1 MKYKDEFAN
10 NDLAQ
15 KLIQKINKIN
25 SGALFNFM
33 EVCGTHTMSIARY
46 GIKPLLPEN
55 IKLLS
60 GPGCPVCVTSNK
72 DIDLIIKYTDYPD
85 VIVTTFG
92 DMFKVPGSY
101 SSLAKEKAKGKDIRL
116 VYSPMDALVVA
127 GQNPKKKVV
136 FMGIGFETTAPT
148 VAAVLLEAER
158 LKINNFYIL
167 SAFKVVPDVLEILV
181 NDPQLKLNGLICP
194 GHLSII
200 TGTDIYLPLAQKY
213 KIPCVVTGFE
223 PLDIL
228 RGIYMLLKQNVEGR
242 SEVENE
248 YSRAV
253 TRQGNELAM
262 RILFD
267 LFDITS
273 SNWRGIGDIPKSG
286 LKLKD
291 RYSKF
296 DIEKILPVTIDKIAE
311 NPGCICGFIL
321 RGIKE
326 PTDCKL
332 FKTVC
337 NPENPIGACMVSS
350 EGTCAAYYKY
360 S

>member
-10 NDLAQ
+10 NNLAQ
-15 KLIQKINKIN
+15 KLVQKTNQIN
-25 SGALFNFM
+25 SGALLNFM

-46 GIKPLLPEN
+46 GIKSLLPEN

-72 DIDLIIKYTDYPD
+72 DIDLIIKYADFPD
-85 VIVTTFG
+85 VIVVTFG

-116 VYSPMDALVVA
+116 IYSPIDALNIA
-127 GQNPKKKVV
+127 KENSNKKII

-148 VAAVLLEAER
+148 IAAVILEAER
-158 LKINNFYIL
+158 QNIRNFYVL

-181 NDPQLKLNGLICP
+181 NDPLLKLNGLICP

-200 TGTDIYLPLAQKY
+200 TGTEIYEVLARKY

-228 RGIYMLLKQNVEGR
+228 RGIYLLLKQNIDGAAK
-242 SEVENE
+242 VENE

-253 TRQGNELAM
+253 TKEGNIIAM
-262 RILFD
+262 KMLFD
-267 LFDITS
+267 VFEVTS

-291 RYSKF
+291 KYAKF
-296 DIEKILPVTIDKIAE
+296 DIEKILPVKIDKIFE
-311 NPGCICGFIL
+311 NPGCICGQIL

-326 PTDCKL
+326 PLDCKL

-337 NPENPIGACMVSS
+337 NPENPVGACMVSS

-360 S
+360 N